1 MAFSLVNG
9 IPHNVQVKSN
19 FCFLSLS
26 AAESIDTSVGTF
38 SFEGTCINKR
48 LQENTQLFII

>member
-1 MAFSLVNG
+1 
-9 IPHNVQVKSN
+9 
-19 FCFLSLS
+19 LSLS